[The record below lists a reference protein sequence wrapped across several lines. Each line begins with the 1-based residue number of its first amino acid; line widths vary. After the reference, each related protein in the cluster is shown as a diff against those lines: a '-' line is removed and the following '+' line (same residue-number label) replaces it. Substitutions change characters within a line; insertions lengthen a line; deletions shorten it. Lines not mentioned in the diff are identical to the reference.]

1 MARGRRPQPL
11 PDDPPPGTAL
21 ATSGRADIWS
31 DPFYAPT
38 ELPQRMSSEELL
50 AWYSYII
57 RDETVPLKTRL
68 EAATTFAAMLKLTG
82 PAHVTNVLNHTSQ
95 TTVSAVSMEEA
106 RALVE
111 RLGNR
116 FRNLPAPAMPTL
128 PPHSTAT
135 SRTPSLSGEP
145 STSSGPAPIY
155 LTSSDRTK

>member
-1 MARGRRPQPL
+1 
-11 PDDPPPGTAL
+11 
-21 ATSGRADIWS
+21 
-31 DPFYAPT
+31 
-38 ELPQRMSSEELL
+38 MSSEELL

-68 EAATTFAAMLKLTG
+68 EAAATFAAMLKLTG

-116 FRNLPAPAMPTL
+116 FRNLPAPAIL
-128 PPHSTAT
+128 PPHSTGI
-135 SRTPSLSGEP
+135 SRTPSPSVEP